1 MNKFNIGDKVQ
12 AKIHPKYKNKQFDG
26 VGTITTVV
34 KKKYKFLDNGEQTQ
48 QWYWIEYKEK
58 SGFTNGMIAENEIGA
73 FNES

>member
-12 AKIHPKYKNKQFDG
+12 AEIHPKYKNKQFDG

-34 KKKYKFLDNGEQTQ
+34 KKKYKFLDNGEPTQ